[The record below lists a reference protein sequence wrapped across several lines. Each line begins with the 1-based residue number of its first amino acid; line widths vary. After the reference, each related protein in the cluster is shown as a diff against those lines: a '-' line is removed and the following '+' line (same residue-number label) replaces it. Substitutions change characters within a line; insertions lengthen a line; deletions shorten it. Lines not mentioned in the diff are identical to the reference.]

1 MPALMRLNNNNNNER
16 KTTMKKTMTTSDIAH
31 ELIDDGNANWSRA
44 GAFALAEYLEELEE
58 STGEEMEFDHVAIR
72 CDFSEYA
79 DLETWLSEYYSRP
92 IPAAYE
98 SAGIDLDGE
107 EDEEEKEEW
116 IRSHIQDHGTLIEFD
131 GGIIVSSF

>member
-1 MPALMRLNNNNNNER
+1 MPALMRLNNNKLNNT
-16 KTTMKKTMTTSDIAH
+16 TTMKKTLTTYDIAH
-31 ELIDDGNANWSRA
+31 ELIDDENANWSRA
-44 GAFALAEYLEELEE
+44 GAFALAQYLEELEE

-79 DLETWLSEYYSRP
+79 DLETWLSEYYGRP

-107 EDEEEKEEW
+107 EDEEEKEEL
-116 IRSHIQDHGTLIEFD
+116 IRSHVQDHGTLIEFD